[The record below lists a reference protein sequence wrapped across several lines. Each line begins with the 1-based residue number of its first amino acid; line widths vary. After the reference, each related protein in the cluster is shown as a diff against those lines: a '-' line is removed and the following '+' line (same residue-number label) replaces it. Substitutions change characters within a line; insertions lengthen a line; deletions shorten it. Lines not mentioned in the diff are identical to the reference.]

1 MKSRV
6 ASNASR
12 VYRGKQCDTKAD
24 GKKVFCVIEHGKGI
38 KMAKELFE
46 AMDETCA
53 FDKGKRTCAALNVKN
68 CDGCKFR
75 KSEEE
80 LIRGRERAAARVKT
94 FTKEYRA
101 HIKARYYSQKEQAY

>member
-1 MKSRV
+1 
-6 ASNASR
+6 
-12 VYRGKQCDTKAD
+12 
-24 GKKVFCVIEHGKGI
+24 VFYVIEHGKGI

-46 AMDETCA
+46 AMDACA